1 MRMRLNLDGRPEL
14 GFKPMSRRNDA
25 QLAWARSRKEELQ
38 IDMRRGL
45 GPESKY
51 RQQIAQVAINREVDQ
66 IGLALIEWPS
76 RKMAN

>member
-1 MRMRLNLDGRPEL
+1 MRMRLNLDGRPKL

-25 QLAWARSRKEELQ
+25 QLAWPGAGKR
-38 IDMRRGL
+38 IDMKRGL